1 MPFDKRTAIFAFMPI
16 VTLTK
21 LSLAFGTDQILDDID
36 LSIEKRERLA
46 FAGRN
51 GAGKST
57 LLGIVAGDVAV
68 DDGDVWRADGL
79 KFVTLAQN
87 LPERS
92 GVTIYDAVASVFD
105 ELGES
110 LAEYYRL
117 TQIAA
122 DQLDTKRLGQLQ
134 ASLDHLDGWNINH
147 RIESTLS
154 QLKLEPAA
162 VLSSLSGGWLKRVAI
177 AQSIVQEP
185 DVWIL
190 DEPTNHLDIEGI
202 EWLQNVLLEF
212 NGTILFVSHD
222 RQLMQAV
229 ATAVV
234 SIDRGRVTRYNCDY
248 LNFVDRRD
256 KDLEVEIAQDRQFD
270 TKLKNEEV
278 WIRQGIK
285 ARRTR
290 NEGRVKVL
298 KALREERSKRLPIHE
313 LKMQVDRGLA
323 SGKLVK
329 EAVNLGKL
337 VADKQIICDLNLII
351 QRGDRIGI
359 LGPNGCGKSTLIKL
373 LLGDLEPDSGI
384 LKTGTRL
391 QVAYFD
397 QVREKLDQ
405 QRRVHDY
412 IAEGGDFVEI
422 GGKDLHVVSYL
433 QNFLFN
439 PDQARAPIRTLS
451 GGEQNRLLLAKLF
464 SIPANFLVL
473 DEPTND
479 LDVETLELLES
490 LLVDYDGTVL
500 MVSHDRV
507 FLDNVVSSVLV
518 FEGEGR
524 IREYVGGY
532 ADWATSVVP
541 RVAVREKQTGAFRE
555 NAHEGRKKEKAA
567 AQKRM
572 RDLDKITAKIEAVER
587 DLTSLNE
594 AMSEPDFFRM
604 PEEEQTSSYEK
615 ASQFEAVLMELM
627 AEWEALEEQ

>member
-1 MPFDKRTAIFAFMPI
+1 MLAEKRTAIFAFMPI
-16 VTLTK
+16 ATLTK
-21 LSLAFGTDQILDDID
+21 LSLAFGTDQILDGID
-36 LSIEKRERLA
+36 LSIERRERLA
-46 FAGRN
+46 FTGRN

-57 LLGIVAGDVAV
+57 LLGIVAGDVLV
-68 DDGDVWRADGL
+68 DDGEIWQADGL
-79 KFVTLAQN
+79 KFVTLAQS

-92 GVTIYDAVASVFD
+92 DVTIYDAVASVFD
-105 ELGES
+105 ELGLL

-117 TQIAA
+117 TQRTA

-147 RIESTLS
+147 RIEATLS
-154 QLKLEPAA
+154 QLNLEPAA

-177 AQSIVQEP
+177 AQSLVQEP

-229 ATAVV
+229 ATAIVY
-234 SIDRGRVTRYNCDY
+234 IDRGRVTRYDCDY

-256 KDLEVEIAQDRQFD
+256 KDLEIEIAQDRQFD
-270 TKLKNEEV
+270 IKLKNEEV

-290 NEGRVKVL
+290 NEGRVKAL
-298 KALREERSKRLPIHE
+298 KLLREERSKRLPIHE
-313 LKMQVDRGLA
+313 LKMQVDRGVA

-329 EAVNLGKL
+329 EAVNIGKSI
-337 VADKQIICDLNLII
+337 ADKQIIRDLDLIV

-373 LLGDLEPDSGI
+373 LLGELEPDSGS

-397 QVREKLDQ
+397 QAREKLDQ
-405 QRRVHDY
+405 QQRVHDY
-412 IAEGGDFVEI
+412 IAEGRDFVEI
-422 GGKDLHVVSYL
+422 GGKDLHVISYL

-464 SIPANFLVL
+464 SISANFLVL

-500 MVSHDRV
+500 LVSHDRA

-518 FEGEGR
+518 FEGDGR
-524 IREYVGGY
+524 VGEYVGGY
-532 ADWATSVVP
+532 ADWASSANP
-541 RVAVREKQTGAFRE
+541 RAAIPGKQAE
-555 NAHEGRKKEKAA
+555 ALKQNAHEERKKEKAA
-567 AQKRM
+567 VQKRL

-587 DLTSLNE
+587 DLASLNE
-594 AMSEPDFFRM
+594 TISSPEFFRLSAD
-604 PEEEQTSSYEK
+604 EQTSSYEK
-615 ASQFEAVLMELM
+615 ATQLEAELQKRM
-627 AEWEALEEQ
+627 LEWEALEEL

>member
-1 MPFDKRTAIFAFMPI
+1 MPTDKRTAVSAFMPI
-16 VTLTK
+16 ATLTN
-21 LSLAFGTDQILDDID
+21 LSLAFGTDQILDGID

-46 FAGRN
+46 FTGRN

-57 LLGIVAGDVAV
+57 LLGIVAGDTAI
-68 DDGDVWRADGL
+68 DDGEVWRADGL

-92 GVTIYDAVASVFD
+92 DVTIYDAVASVFD
-105 ELGES
+105 DVGAL
-110 LAEYYRL
+110 LAEYHQL
-117 TQIAA
+117 TQLAV
-122 DQLDTKRLGQLQ
+122 DQLDTQRLGQLQ
-134 ASLDHLDGWNINH
+134 GSLDHLDAWNINH
-147 RIESTLS
+147 RIEAILS
-154 QLKLEPAA
+154 QLKLDPSA

-177 AQSIVQEP
+177 AQSLVQEP

-202 EWLQNVLLEF
+202 EWLQHVLLEF

-222 RQLMQAV
+222 RRLMQAV
-229 ATAVV
+229 ATAIVY
-234 SIDRGRVTRYNCDY
+234 IDRGRVTRYNCDY
-248 LNFVDRRD
+248 LDFVDRRD
-256 KDLEVEIAQDRQFD
+256 KDLEVEIAHDRQFD
-270 TKLKNEEV
+270 IKLKNEEA

-290 NEGRVKVL
+290 NEGRVRAL
-298 KALREERSKRLPIHE
+298 KALREERSKRLPIQE

-329 EAVNLGKL
+329 EAINLGKSI
-337 VADKQIICDLNLII
+337 AGKQIIRELELII

-359 LGPNGCGKSTLIKL
+359 LGPNGCGKSTLIRL
-373 LLGDLEPDSGI
+373 LLGVLEPDSGS
-384 LKTGTRL
+384 LKSGTRL

-405 QRRVHDY
+405 QQRVHDY
-412 IAEGGDFVEI
+412 LAEGRDFVEV

-439 PDQARAPIRTLS
+439 PDQARAPIHTLS

-500 MVSHDRV
+500 LVSHDRV
-507 FLDNVVSSVLV
+507 FLDNVVSSVLA
-518 FEGEGR
+518 FEGDGR

-532 ADWATSVVP
+532 SDWVNAAEP
-541 RVAVREKQTGAFRE
+541 RVEVKQQGALKE
-555 NAHEGRKKEKAA
+555 NAHGERKKEKAA
-567 AQKRM
+567 AQKRL
-572 RDLDKITAKIEAVER
+572 RDLDKVTAKIEVLER
-587 DLTSLNE
+587 DLASLNE
-594 AMSEPDFFRM
+594 AMSEPEFFQLSS
-604 PEEEQTSSYEK
+604 EEQARSYEEARQME
-615 ASQFEAVLMELM
+615 ASLLELME
-627 AEWEALEEQ
+627 AWEALEE

>member
-1 MPFDKRTAIFAFMPI
+1 MPV
-16 VTLTK
+16 VTLTNI
-21 LSLAFGTDQILDDID
+21 SLAFGIDQILDSID

-68 DDGDVWRADGL
+68 DDGEVWRADGH

-92 GVTIYDAVASVFD
+92 ELTIYDSVASVFD
-105 ELGES
+105 ELGTL
-110 LAEYYRL
+110 LAEYHQL
-117 TQIAA
+117 TQMAA

-134 ASLDHLDGWNINH
+134 SSLDHLDGWNINH
-147 RIESTLS
+147 RIEATLN
-154 QLKLEPAA
+154 QLNLDPEAT
-162 VLSSLSGGWLKRVAI
+162 LSSLSGGWLKRVAI
-177 AQSIVQEP
+177 AQSLVQEP

-190 DEPTNHLDIEGI
+190 DEPTNHLDVEGI
-202 EWLQNVLLEF
+202 EWLQSVLLEF
-212 NGTILFVSHD
+212 SGTILFVSHD
-222 RQLMQAV
+222 RQLLQAL
-229 ATAVV
+229 ATTIIA
-234 SIDRGRVTRYNCDY
+234 IDRGRVTRYNCDY
-248 LNFVDRRD
+248 LSFVDRRD
-256 KDLEVEIAQDRQFD
+256 KDLEVELEHSKQFD
-270 TKLKNEEV
+270 IKLKNEEN

-290 NEGRVKVL
+290 NEGRVRALKV
-298 KALREERSKRLPIHE
+298 LREERSKRLAIHE
-313 LKMQVDRGLA
+313 LKMQVDRGVS

-329 EAVNLGKL
+329 EAISLGKSI
-337 VADKQIICDLNLII
+337 ADKEVIRNLDLII

-373 LLGDLEPDSGI
+373 LLGELEPDAGT

-391 QVAYFD
+391 QIAYFD
-397 QVREKLDQ
+397 QVRERLDQ
-405 QRRVHDY
+405 EQQVHEY
-412 IAEGGDFVEI
+412 IAEGRDLVEI
-422 GGKDLHVVSYL
+422 GGKDLHVISYL

-439 PDQARAPIRTLS
+439 PDQARAPIYTLS

-500 MVSHDRV
+500 LVSHDRT

-518 FEGEGR
+518 FEGDGR

-532 ADWATSVVP
+532 ADWAVSTKPRAVVQ
-541 RVAVREKQTGAFRE
+541 AKQPEGSKE
-555 NAHEGRKKEKAA
+555 NAHADLRKEKAA
-567 AQKRM
+567 AQKRL
-572 RDLDKITAKIEAVER
+572 RDLDKITAKIEAAELELASMN
-587 DLTSLNE
+587 D
-594 AMSEPDFFRM
+594 AMSEPEFFQQSN
-604 PEEEQTSSYEK
+604 EEQTSSYEK
-615 ASQFEAVLMELM
+615 ASRLEAVLLELM
-627 AEWEALEEQ
+627 EAWEALEEQS